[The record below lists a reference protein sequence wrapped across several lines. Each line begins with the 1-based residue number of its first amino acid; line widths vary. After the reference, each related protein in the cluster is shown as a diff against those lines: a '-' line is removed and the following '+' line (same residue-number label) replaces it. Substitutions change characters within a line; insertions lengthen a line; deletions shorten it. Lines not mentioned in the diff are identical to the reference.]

1 METDVEVGGFRRKKG
16 FKKQRS
22 YGAIWRKLPFSMLSS
37 FTSSGRSRRGSFV
50 ADRIADFLAVG
61 ANGLGSL
68 SHGSWSSKS
77 LRSFTSPWR
86 SRRGSFV
93 AGRIAD
99 ILAVGANGLGSL
111 SHGSWSSNCVP
122 SRDLGV
128 QDVEVLLPTGLLT
141 FWPLARMVLEV
152 FPTAV
157 GLQSRCVPSRALG
170 VQDVEVLLPTGLLTC
185 WPLARMVLEV
195 FPTA

>member
-1 METDVEVGGFRRKKG
+1 
-16 FKKQRS
+16 
-22 YGAIWRKLPFSMLSS
+22 MLSS

-77 LRSFTSPWR
+77 LRSFTSPGR

-111 SHGSWSSNCVP
+111 STAVGLQSRCVP
-122 SRDLGV
+122 SRALGV

-170 VQDVEVLLPTGLLTC
+170 VQDVEVLLPTGLLTF
-185 WPLARMVLEV
+185 WPLARMVLKV